1 MTGHVWRHSI
11 YPHAIINAFLQE
23 QQEVVVTM
31 SSLSRLLGL
40 FFAAAMAAFSAYI
53 FLQSGD
59 WVAAVFFLG
68 SVGYAVFFA
77 STQTKRP

>member
-1 MTGHVWRHSI
+1 
-11 YPHAIINAFLQE
+11 
-23 QQEVVVTM
+23 M
-31 SSLSRLLGL
+31 SGLGRLLGL
-40 FFAAAMAAFSAYI
+40 FFAAAMAAFSA
-53 FLQSGD
+53 FMFMESGD

>member
-1 MTGHVWRHSI
+1 M
-11 YPHAIINAFLQE
+11 PLLQE
-23 QQEVVVTM
+23 QQETVVNM
-31 SSLSRLLGL
+31 SGFGRVLGL

-68 SVGYAVFFA
+68 SIGYAVYFA
-77 STQTKRP
+77 STQAKKP

>member
-1 MTGHVWRHSI
+1 M
-11 YPHAIINAFLQE
+11 PLLQE
-23 QQEVVVTM
+23 QQEAVVNM
-31 SSLSRLLGL
+31 SGLGRLLGL
-40 FFAAAMAAFSAYI
+40 FFAAAMAAFSA
-53 FLQSGD
+53 FMFMESGD

>member
-1 MTGHVWRHSI
+1 
-11 YPHAIINAFLQE
+11 
-23 QQEVVVTM
+23 M
-31 SSLSRLLGL
+31 SGFGRFLGL

-68 SVGYAVFFA
+68 SAGYAVVFA
-77 STQTKRP
+77 STQTKGP

>member
-1 MTGHVWRHSI
+1 
-11 YPHAIINAFLQE
+11 
-23 QQEVVVTM
+23 M
-31 SSLSRLLGL
+31 SGFGRLLGL
-40 FFAAAMAAFSAYI
+40 FFAAAMAAFSAFI

-77 STQTKRP
+77 STQAKRP